1 MILYHG
7 SDVPVEKPDI
17 AHSRR
22 SLDFGKGFYTTPIFL
37 QASKWAMRRTKSRKG
52 AVSKYQCDEDR
63 MERLKTLR
71 FDGYSEQWLNFVV
84 ACRLGLDGTDYDIVD
99 GNVADDRVF
108 NTIELFTGN
117 LISKEEALLRLKFE
131 IPNRQIC
138 FRTQAAIDQ
147 CLKFEGVSS
156 NDG

>member
-7 SDVPVEKPDI
+7 SDRPDEKPDA

-22 SLDFGKGFYTTPIFL
+22 SLDFGEGFYTTPIL
-37 QASKWAMRRTKSRKG
+37 EQAQKWAMRKTRGRKG
-52 AVSKYQCDEDR
+52 NVSKYQADEKQ
-63 MERLKTLR
+63 MQQLKVLR
-71 FDGYSEQWLNFVV
+71 FDGYSEHWLNFII

-108 NTIELFTGN
+108 NTIELFMGN
-117 LISKEEALLRLKFE
+117 LISKEDALLRLKFE

-138 FRTQAAIDQ
+138 FRTQKSIDL
-147 CLKFEGVSS
+147 CLEYEGVVE

>member
-84 ACRLGLDGTDYDIVD
+84 ACRLGLDGYGSRQAHTGDS
-99 GNVADDRVF
+99 A
-108 NTIELFTGN
+108 LFT
-117 LISKEEALLRLKFE
+117 R
-131 IPNRQIC
+131 R
-138 FRTQAAIDQ
+138 
-147 CLKFEGVSS
+147 GVSPCVRS
-156 NDG
+156 RD